1 MRLRH
6 SRYWFCFLAA
16 VCGLAVPARSAD
28 WPERPVKIVI
38 PFGAAGSSD
47 RFGRLVAQH
56 LSIAFAQQFY
66 VENKP
71 GGSGALGSQQ
81 VARAEPDGY
90 TLLIAGTGP
99 HVTAPAINPAIGYDP
114 MRDFTHIA
122 MIGGDSYLFAAHS
135 ALGVKSLADLA
146 SRMSATRETIS
157 SGSPG
162 PGTIGH
168 LIIEQL
174 RLKPGLKNLNHVPY
188 RGGGP
193 LASDFLGNHVS
204 TAAIATVSAI
214 EHAKAGTIVPLA
226 VAADERLPTLPDA
239 PTLTELGH
247 PDVGGSTWIWLAGPA
262 NLPVAIRGKLNE
274 EVRKFLRTAD
284 VQQHFRR
291 EALLSKDL
299 DVPQLNRF
307 LDDETR
313 RWRAVVQSAG
323 LQKAQ

>member
-1 MRLRH
+1 MKLHRFA
-6 SRYWFCFLAA
+6 YWACLIAA
-16 VCGLAVPARSAD
+16 MCELTVPARAAD

-56 LSIAFAQQFY
+56 LSNAFGQQFY

-114 MRDFTHIA
+114 IKDFTHIA

-135 ALGVKSLADLA
+135 ANGVKSLAALA
-146 SRMSATRETIS
+146 DRMAASGETIS

-168 LIIEQL
+168 LVIEQL

-226 VAADERLPTLPDA
+226 VAADERLPTLPEV
-239 PTLTELGH
+239 PTFAELGH
-247 PDVGGSTWIWLAGPA
+247 ADVGGSTWIWLAGPP
-262 NLPVAIRGKLNE
+262 NLPAAIRDKLNE
-274 EVRKFLRTAD
+274 EVRKFLRTPD
-284 VQQHFRR
+284 IQQHFRR
-291 EALLSKDL
+291 EALLSKDM
-299 DVPQLNRF
+299 DGPQLNRF
-307 LDDETR
+307 LSDETN

-323 LQKAQ
+323 LQKKQ